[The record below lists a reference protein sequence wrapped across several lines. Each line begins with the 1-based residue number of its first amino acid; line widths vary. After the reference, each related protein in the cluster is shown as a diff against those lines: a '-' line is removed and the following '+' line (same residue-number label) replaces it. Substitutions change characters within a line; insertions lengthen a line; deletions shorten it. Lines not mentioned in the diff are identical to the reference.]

1 MFIVMELQTNADG
14 QLGNI
19 ITTHT
24 DQAEAESKYYQ
35 ILSYAAVSDVP
46 IHTAMIITSEGLTLK
61 SDCYQHVVQ
70 ESEVEE

>member
-19 ITTHT
+19 ITTYT

-35 ILSYAAVSDVP
+35 ILSYAAVSDIP

-61 SDCYQHVVQ
+61 SDCYQHVIP
-70 ESEVEE
+70 ENEVTQ